1 MFGDDYQG
9 VMDNASKAFKTVG
22 ISANDYMEQV
32 TSFSASLIS
41 SLNGDT
47 AKATKIADNAMKDM
61 ADNANTFGT
70 SIESIQNAYQGF
82 AKGNF
87 TMLDNL
93 KLGYGGTKEGMQQLI
108 KDASKLKD
116 VQKELGI
123 EVDKNDMSFANI
135 ANAIS
140 VVQKNMNI
148 MGTTENEAMGTLTG
162 SIQALQA
169 SWENFLSGTG
179 DLGQVVENAR
189 RCLH

>member
-1 MFGDDYQG
+1 
-9 VMDNASKAFKTVG
+9 MDNASKAFKTVG

-82 AKGNF
+82 ARGNYM
-87 TMLDNL
+87 MLDNL
-93 KLGYGGTKEGMQQLI
+93 RLGYAGTKEGMQQLI
-108 KDASKLKD
+108 KDASKMKD

-189 RCLH
+189 NSFR